1 MCYTFYVMANVNI
14 YLSKFAWGDYM
25 KSLQDIYFSNLNA
38 VCNTGG
44 TFFCPTDFSWKHDTH
59 TFEQN
64 KFYFVTDG
72 KCSVTVN
79 GKEYIVHGGQ
89 WVFIPSGASHS
100 YHNIEGCTF
109 EKYWLHFDLYP
120 SADLFEMLD
129 LPYLVEVPKDSAVY
143 QLFEQAANAVRSDSV
158 TDRIHLKTCLL
169 ALIGAYIDLAHP
181 DGVFVEKTDNR
192 IDQILRYINNNLDKP
207 LSVTD
212 LAEQFHLHP
221 THFIRFFKEKTGQTP
236 ANYIRIRRLETA
248 KILLESTDL
257 YISAIMEK
265 IGFNDESQFSKQFK
279 KYYSLSPRNYREY
292 FRKTLY

>member
-1 MCYTFYVMANVNI
+1 
-14 YLSKFAWGDYM
+14 M
-25 KSLQDIYFSNLNA
+25 KNLQDIYFSNLNA

-44 TFFCPTDFSWKHDTH
+44 KFFCPSDFSWKCETH
-59 TFEQN
+59 RFEQN

-79 GKEYIVHGGQ
+79 GNEYIVHKGQ
-89 WVFIPSGASHS
+89 WLFIPSGAPHS
-100 YHNIEGCTF
+100 YHNLDCCTF
-109 EKYWLHFDLYP
+109 EKYWMHFDLYP
-120 SADLFEMLD
+120 SADLFEMLN
-129 LPYLVEVPKDSAVY
+129 LPYLVDVPDSSIVY
-143 QLFEQAANAVRSDSV
+143 ALFEQAANAMKSNNL
-158 TDRIHLKTCLL
+158 TERIHLKTCLL
-169 ALIGAYIDLAHP
+169 SLISEYISLVHP

-192 IDQILRYINNNLDKP
+192 IDQILRYINSNLDKP

-212 LAEQFHLHP
+212 LAVQFHLHP

-265 IGFNDESQFSKQFK
+265 VGFSDESQFSKQFK